1 MTTSSLLSVRGQFD
15 DASWLARARTR
26 TLVLAAAG
34 CLVCALVMIEWFAR
48 SDLFLDLGPS
58 ASAMAF
64 DTALAFGLLG
74 ASLLARHTVVR
85 RVLLGLSLLIG
96 VLVGLEYLL
105 DASFG
110 IDELFVNDWTATDTT
125 AHPGRPAETST
136 ICMTLLAGAAVLLE
150 VGWHR
155 TCQLAATVAL
165 VIAMLTGFAYL
176 YGGSSVAH
184 VGPYQTMAVGSVL
197 AVLTLSVA
205 ILLAVPHGAA
215 QWISYGK
222 DTGADLQRILI
233 PLAVV
238 VIPWVGWL
246 ALRGEREGFFAN
258 AFGTALLITVI
269 VTLVLIVGYWVG
281 RHSLRLDREREELLG
296 ELHKV
301 NLDLEENVRSRS
313 HQLNRQRTKL
323 ALLEE
328 RDRIARDLHDRVIQ
342 RIFAAG
348 LQVGALSRTAGK
360 ASAATGDEAAA
371 ALAVQLDTVATEL
384 DLAIRELRNSIFELT
399 SIDDHDDI
407 EQVVRDIVA
416 RASRI
421 LGFMPRV
428 EVTGEIAGFRADIVA
443 NVASVVQEALS
454 NIARHARA
462 SSAEVSLH
470 ATQHQVR
477 IRITDDGI
485 GLPDPLPRSSGIS
498 NLMNRARNLG
508 GTATWAGNE
517 PKGTV
522 FTWQVPRD
530 GAPATTVDDDLDVSE
545 LSAPDGAAV

>member
-1 MTTSSLLSVRGQFD
+1 MTTTRPLLSARGPFD
-15 DASWLARARTR
+15 DAGWLTRARTR
-26 TLVLAAAG
+26 IVVLAALG
-34 CLVCALVMIEWFAR
+34 CLVCVLVMVEWFAR
-48 SDLFLDLGPS
+48 SEVFLDIGPS
-58 ASAMAF
+58 ASSMSF
-64 DTALAFGLLG
+64 LTALAFLLLG
-74 ASLLARHTVVR
+74 AGLLVRHPVPR
-85 RVLLGLSLLIG
+85 RVLIALSLLIS
-96 VLVGLEYLL
+96 VAVGLEYLL
-105 DASFG
+105 GTSFG
-110 IDELFVNDWTATDTT
+110 IDELFVRDWTATDST

-136 ICMTLLAGAAVLLE
+136 ICMTLLAASAALLE
-150 VGWHR
+150 VGWRR
-155 TCQLAATVAL
+155 TCQLVATVAL

-176 YGGSSVAH
+176 YGGSAIDE
-184 VGPYQTMAVGSVL
+184 VGPFQTMAVGSVL
-197 AVLTLSVA
+197 AILTLSLA
-205 ILLAVPHGAA
+205 ILMAVPYGAA
-215 QWISYGK
+215 QWISYGR

-246 ALRGEREGFFAN
+246 VLRGEREDYFAN
-258 AFGTALLITVI
+258 AFGIALLITVI
-269 VTLVLIVGYWVG
+269 VTLVLIVGFWVG

-301 NLDLEENVRSRS
+301 NQDLEESVRSRS

-348 LQVGALSRTAGK
+348 LQVGGLGRQAGK
-360 ASAATGDEAAA
+360 NATQTGDESATR
-371 ALAVQLDTVATEL
+371 LAEQLDLVATEL

-428 EVTGEIAGFRADIVA
+428 EVTGEIAGFGADLVA
-443 NVASVVQEALS
+443 NIASVIQEALS

-462 SSAEVSLH
+462 SSAEVALH

-508 GTATWAGNE
+508 GTATWTPNE

-530 GAPATTVDDDLDVSE
+530 GAPPVTDEIDVADI
-545 LSAPDGAAV
+545 APDEARV